1 LIMEF
6 VSGGELF
13 TYIRS
18 EKEKNKATA
27 FDEATIAFY
36 ASELTVALKHVH
48 SLGIV
53 YRDLKP
59 ENVLIDQEG
68 HIKLT
73 DFGLS
78 KVAPNNEDLTFT
90 VCGTPEYVAPEVI
103 QNEGHNKNID
113 WWSLGILLYEMY
125 TGETPFHQQPLPEI
139 FAKLKSS
146 RRLSMRAL
154 KGASE

>member
-1 LIMEF
+1 MEF
-6 VSGGELF
+6 VCGGELF

-18 EKEKNKATA
+18 QKEKNIVSA

-59 ENVLIDQEG
+59 ENILIDQEG

-103 QNEGHNKNID
+103 
-113 WWSLGILLYEMY
+113 
-125 TGETPFHQQPLPEI
+125 
-139 FAKLKSS
+139 
-146 RRLSMRAL
+146 
-154 KGASE
+154 